1 MFFERLRIWSRT
13 LRFRLMVWNAGLVFL
28 VAGLTLFG
36 LSEAVRFKL
45 ERDLDQTLLEDIS
58 EIKHSI
64 EGPRAANPA
73 ELHADLNDKALAHQQ
88 HRWHVRF
95 MDSEGNVTW
104 SCVGT
109 PEELTHASA
118 VDDPE
123 QAHGPLS
130 FNGYRLVRE
139 RFRGKDGK
147 PMTVVV
153 GASELVV
160 KETADLI
167 GNLAL
172 VAGAVVLIAAPLG
185 GYWLAGR
192 ATRPLADMI
201 HTTSRL
207 RPSRLKERLPLRHT
221 ADEMDQLAQT
231 VNRMLDRIA
240 MYIQMKRDFIANSAH
255 ELRSPLAAIRSS
267 VEVALNS
274 GRTAAEYEELLA
286 EIIEECTTL
295 ESLVNQLL
303 LLAETDAERLKIHR
317 EAVRFDEVVKKATDM
332 FRGVAESR
340 DINLMVSPLPVVELN
355 GNPPHL
361 RQVVNNLVDNAIK
374 FTPDGGAVSV
384 KLELD
389 RDGKQV
395 ILTVSDNG
403 IGIAE
408 EDQPRVFDRF
418 FRADRSRIRA
428 TGISGTGLGLS
439 ICHAVVSAHEGQI
452 TVSSKLGSG
461 TTFQVTLPVITDLE
475 PLPDTPPSV
484 EKVLV
489 QP

>member
-1 MFFERLRIWSRT
+1 MFFERLRVWTRT
-13 LRFRLMVWNAGLVFL
+13 LRFRLMVWNAGLVLL
-28 VAGLTLFG
+28 VAGVTLFG

-45 ERDLDQTLLEDIS
+45 ERDLDQTLLEDVR
-58 EIKHSI
+58 EVKQAI
-64 EGPRAANPA
+64 EGPRAPSLE
-73 ELHADLNDKALAHQQ
+73 ELHAELDRKALSHEP

-95 MDSEGNVTW
+95 VDTQGKIIW
-104 SCVGT
+104 SSAGA
-109 PEELTHASA
+109 PDELA
-118 VDDPE
+118 VDNPE
-123 QAHGPLS
+123 YAHGPIT

-139 RFRGKDGK
+139 RFRGPDGK
-147 PMTVVV
+147 PITVIV
-153 GASELVV
+153 GASEFVV

-167 GNLAL
+167 GKLAL
-172 VAGAVVLIAAPLG
+172 IAVAVVAVAAPLG

-192 ATRPLADMI
+192 ATRPLADII

-207 RPSRLKERLPLRHT
+207 RPSRLNERLPLRNT
-221 ADEMDQLAQT
+221 DDELDQLAQT

-240 MYIQMKRDFIANSAH
+240 MYIQMKRDFLANSAH

-274 GRTAAEYEELLA
+274 GRSAAEYEELLA
-286 EIIEECTTL
+286 EIIGECSAL

-317 EAVRFDEVVKKATDM
+317 EAVRFDEIVQKSVDM
-332 FRGVAESR
+332 FRGVSESR
-340 DINLMVSPLPVVELN
+340 DIDLKLAPLPVAIVN

-361 RQVVNNLVDNAIK
+361 RQVMNNLIDNAIK
-374 FTPDGGAVSV
+374 FSPEGGRVAVTLKVTPDG
-384 KLELD
+384 
-389 RDGKQV
+389 KQAH
-395 ILTVSDNG
+395 LTVSDSG
-403 IGIAE
+403 IGISAE
-408 EDQPRVFDRF
+408 DLPRVFERF

-439 ICHAVVSAHEGQI
+439 ICQAVVTAHEGQI
-452 TVSSKLGSG
+452 TVASEPGVG
-461 TTFQVTLPVITDLE
+461 TTFQVMLPLVTDLE
-475 PLPDTPPSV
+475 PLPDTPPSL